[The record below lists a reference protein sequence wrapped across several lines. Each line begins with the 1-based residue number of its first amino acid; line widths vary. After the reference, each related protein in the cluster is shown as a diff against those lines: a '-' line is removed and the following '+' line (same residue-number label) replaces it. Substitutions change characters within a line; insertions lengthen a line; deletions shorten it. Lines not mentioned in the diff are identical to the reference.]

1 MARKRPVQFPAR
13 PIAGIDLDFRPA
25 SYWDA
30 ADPAAAITQNIKG
43 QLRREMVRD
52 FISGSAPAI
61 LGEIDDELLEDE
73 VSDETRRFLGRMH
86 PSWMGGEYLP
96 GYPRGEVEIARIVL
110 KSTLGD
116 VMSIR
121 ARRTHA
127 GTVLL
132 RLVDEYE
139 SLFRSVQSRAKRP
152 LTLGQLIEFIDN
164 TNMVGERE
172 PTLPFVEACVEYGAE
187 GDIGFVSLASD
198 AYPTL
203 GAYYARRLAAWGASK
218 RRDDYEDE
226 VEEEE
231 VEEVEDDS

>member
-1 MARKRPVQFPAR
+1 MASRPPVQFRAQ
-13 PIAGIDLDFRPA
+13 PIDGIDLDFRPA

-52 FISGSAPAI
+52 FISGDAPAI
-61 LGEIDDELLEDE
+61 LGEIDDALVADE

-110 KSTLGD
+110 KSTMGD

-121 ARRTHA
+121 ARRTRA

-139 SLFRSVQSRAKRP
+139 SEFRSVHSRVKRP
-152 LTLGQLIEFIDN
+152 LTLGQLVEFIDN
-164 TNMVGERE
+164 VRMVGEQP
-172 PTLPFVEACVEYGAE
+172 PTLPFVEACIVYGAE
-187 GDIGFVSLASD
+187 GDIGFASLESD
-198 AYPTL
+198 VYTEL
-203 GAYYARRLAAWGASK
+203 GVYYALRLEAWDASK
-218 RRDDYEDE
+218 RGDDY
-226 VEEEE
+226 
-231 VEEVEDDS
+231 EEVEDDA

>member
-1 MARKRPVQFPAR
+1 MANRPTVQFRAQ

-52 FISGSAPAI
+52 FISGDAPAI
-61 LGEIDDELLEDE
+61 LGEISDALLADE
-73 VSDETRRFLGRMH
+73 VSDETRRFLGGLH

-110 KSTLGD
+110 KSTMGD

-121 ARRTHA
+121 ARRTRA

-139 SLFRSVQSRAKRP
+139 SEFRSVHARVKRP
-152 LTLGQLIEFIDN
+152 LTLGEMVEFIDN
-164 TNMVGERE
+164 VRMVGEAP
-172 PTLPFVEACVEYGAE
+172 PTLSFVEACIVSGAE
-187 GDIGFVSLASD
+187 GDIGFASLESD
-198 AYPTL
+198 LFPEL
-203 GAYYARRLAAWGASK
+203 GIYYAVRLEEWDRSK
-218 RRDDYEDE
+218 RGADFDE
-226 VEEEE
+226 VEE
-231 VEEVEDDS
+231 DA